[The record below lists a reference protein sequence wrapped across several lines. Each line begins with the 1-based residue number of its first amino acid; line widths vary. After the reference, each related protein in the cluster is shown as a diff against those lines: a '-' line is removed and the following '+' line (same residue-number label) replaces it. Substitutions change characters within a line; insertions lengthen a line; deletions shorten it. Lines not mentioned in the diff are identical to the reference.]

1 MAYKNNYNIDNI
13 NIPYYISKA
22 GLNIAVC
29 LLKHKLDKIGAK
41 ILLID
46 PGKIKTDM
54 GGKNVV
60 IEVKDSAK
68 NIISF
73 AHNERKTK
81 HFF

>member
-22 GLNIAVC
+22 DLNIAVC
-29 LLKHKLDKIGAK
+29 LLKHELDKIGVK

-46 PGKIKTDM
+46 IGKIKTDM
-54 GGKNVV
+54 GGKNAV

-68 NIISF
+68 NIISLT
-73 AHNERKTK
+73 NLLLI
-81 HFF
+81 